1 VFEELLRGWDG
12 EEAVIRYDEPSG
24 AWIFVC
30 VHSTALG
37 PAGGGTR
44 MRVYER
50 PADGLADAMR
60 LSQAMTVKMA
70 VADCERG
77 GGKAVLAVPE
87 LPTGEQRRAL
97 LLRYGQLVAALG
109 GTYRTAGDRNIMP
122 ADLDIVHEPC
132 PWVYGTRGAGGN
144 SGRGTARGVLH
155 GIRASVEHVF
165 GSPDL
170 AGRSVLVQGAG
181 SVGHDL
187 ARDLLA
193 EGASVLVSDVDEARA
208 AATGAQVVPAADALT
223 TECDVYSPCA
233 VGGTLSA
240 ATIPQLRCR
249 IVAGSANN
257 QLAEPEDAERLRA
270 AGILYAPDYVVNAG
284 GVIQL
289 VGLDDRQ
296 WSEAELEEA
305 LAGIG
310 DTLRRV
316 YRDADEGGVTPAAAA
331 ERLAAERIAQKRD
344 EAVM

>member
-1 VFEELLRGWDG
+1 VFEELLEAWDG
-12 EEAVIRYDEPSG
+12 EEAVIRHDRDSG

-44 MRVYER
+44 MRVYDR
-50 PADGLADAMR
+50 PSDGLADAMR

-70 VADCERG
+70 VANAERG

-109 GTYRTAGDRNIMP
+109 GTYRTAGDMNITP
-122 ADLDIVHEPC
+122 ADLDIVHETC
-132 PWVYGTRGAGGN
+132 PWVYGTTGAGGN

-289 VGLDDRQ
+289 VGLEDRQ

-344 EAVM
+344 EAVT